1 MYIMRIFRNLF
12 YILLLFVFGTQ
23 AQERNISG
31 RLTDE
36 IPVDPDVRV
45 GKLENGL
52 TYYIRKNS
60 KPEKKI
66 EFRLVVN
73 AGSIL
78 EDEDQLGLAHFTEHM
93 AFNGSKNFQKNE
105 LVNYLQSIGVEF
117 GADLNA
123 YTSFDETVYMLP
135 IPTEDPAVVQ
145 KGLQVLEDWAH
156 QVSFT
161 DEEID
166 KERGVVLE
174 EWRLGRGAS
183 QRMRDHWF
191 PIMFKNSHYAARL
204 PIGTREVIENA
215 SYETVRQFYK
225 DWYRPDLMA
234 IIAVGDLEL
243 DTMEQMIQSQFNK
256 IQKRTD
262 SRERKIFDV
271 PDHEETYVAI
281 ARDKEAPFTQIQLI
295 TKMAMEESK
304 TLFDFRKYLIYQL
317 YNGMLGRRMNELK
330 QSSDPPF
337 IFGGSGYGSMVRS
350 KSNYSSFAMVG
361 ENGIEKG
368 LRALVVENQRV
379 KQHGFTP
386 GELDRY
392 KKELLNG
399 YEKAFKE
406 RDKSESAGYAAEYVR
421 SFLTNEPI
429 PGRTFEYEFA
439 NDMIPGITLEEVNAL
454 ADKWVKNTNRVV
466 VITAP
471 DKEGVTIP
479 GEDEVLKMLKSASS
493 EDIAPYDDGVAG
505 KALMETKPVAGKVI
519 GAETIAE
526 VGVTELK
533 LSNGI
538 KVVLKPTDF
547 KNDEIL
553 MSAYSLGGHSIY
565 ADEDY
570 YSASYAS
577 NIISQSG
584 VRSFSPTD
592 LQKLFAG
599 KTVRV
604 SPYIAQLSEGFSG
617 NAAPEDLEAM
627 FQLIYLFFTD
637 PRKDEKAFKSFK
649 SRNVMLYEN
658 LMSNPQ
664 YYFQDQVSKIM
675 NQNHPRG
682 GGFPTVED
690 LEKIDFEKAYGIYQD
705 RFSNAGDF
713 VFFFVGN
720 FEIEK
725 ITPLLNT
732 YLASLPNTGRV
743 ETWKDLGIRSP
754 KGVIDK
760 VVKRGKD
767 PKSFV
772 SINYTGDFEY
782 SRLNNYHLSSLGQ
795 VLNNRLID
803 IIREEKS
810 GVYTVKASGSG
821 RLFPIAN
828 YFFGISFPC
837 GPENVDKLVKAT
849 QGEIKNIKENGVS
862 EEDVKEI
869 KEAQR
874 IDRAEN
880 LKKNTYWL
888 SQLRSAY
895 YHGFELKE
903 LDQYNTMVDNLTAND
918 IKRAAN
924 TYLSG
929 ENKVKIVLMPD
940 S

>member
-1 MYIMRIFRNLF
+1 MRIFRHLF

-135 IPTEDPAVVQ
+135 IPTDDPAVVK

-183 QRMRDHWF
+183 QRMRDQWF
-191 PIMFKNSHYAARL
+191 PIMFKNSHYADRL

-225 DWYRPDLMA
+225 EWYRPDLMA
-234 IIAVGDLEL
+234 VIAVGDLEL
-243 DTMEQMIQSQFNK
+243 DNMEQMIHNQFNK

-262 SRERKIFDV
+262 VRERKIFDV

-295 TKMAMEESK
+295 TKMDMEESK
-304 TLFDFRKYLIYQL
+304 TLFDFRKYLVYQL

-392 KKELLNG
+392 KKEMLNS

-406 RDKSESAGYAAEYVR
+406 KDKSESAGYAAEYVR

-439 NDMIPGITLEEVNAL
+439 NDMIPGISLEEVNAL
-454 ADKWVKNTNRVV
+454 ASRWVKNTNRVV

-479 GEDEVLKMLKSASS
+479 NEDEVLKMLALASS
-493 EDIAPYDDGVAG
+493 EEIAPYDDGIAG
-505 KALMETKPVAGKVI
+505 TALMETKPTAGKVI
-519 GAETIAE
+519 SADTIAE
-526 VGVTELK
+526 VGVTELN

-553 MSAYSLGGHSIY
+553 MSAYSPGGHSLY
-565 ADEDY
+565 RDEDY

-599 KTVRV
+599 KNVRV

-617 NAAPEDLEAM
+617 NAAPEDLESM
-627 FQLIYLFFTD
+627 FQLIHLFFTD
-637 PRKDEKAFKSFK
+637 PRKDEKAFKSLK

-690 LEKIDFEKAYGIYQD
+690 LEKIDFEKAYGIYKD

-720 FEIEK
+720 FEIDK
-725 ITPLLNT
+725 IIPLINT
-732 YLASLPNTGRV
+732 YLASLPNTGRK

-760 VVKRGKD
+760 VIKRGED

-782 SRLNNYHLSSLGQ
+782 SRLNNYQLSSLGQ

-821 RLFPIAN
+821 RLFPIPN

-837 GPENVDKLVKAT
+837 GPENVEKLVAAT
-849 QGEIKNIKENGVS
+849 LDEIKNIKENGVS
-862 EEDVKEI
+862 EEDVNEI

-874 IDRAEN
+874 IDRTEN

-918 IKRAAN
+918 IKHAAN

-929 ENKVKIVLMPD
+929 DNKVKIVLMPD
-940 S
+940 N